1 MEEATKT
8 LDNNYLYS
16 PKLMGNRLPNM
27 SLRSPTLRHFINANI
42 FSEDRVLSIQGSQFR
57 DQTDLN

>member
-8 LDNNYLYS
+8 PDNNNLYS
-16 PKLMGNRLPNM
+16 PKVMGNRLPNI
-27 SLRSPTLRHFINANI
+27 RSPTLGHFINANI
-42 FSEDRVLSIQGSQFR
+42 FSEDRVLSIQGSRFR